1 MHDDTTDY
9 TVEFWHR
16 LDQIDQN
23 NHVLATIASLSSE
36 VGVFSN
42 VRQNGQIYY
51 HIHRGQNGT
60 TFKEI
65 NSQIGA
71 ISANVW
77 NHVAI
82 VNQVGQDL
90 KLYLNGQSISDQ
102 GSSFTTVA
110 TPSTSNPR
118 SPLHIG
124 ASSGQ
129 TGGSTGPMNGQIQD
143 FRISKRVVYTNNF
156 APPTSL
162 LDDSCATLPE
172 VSSFSGWNYSTTF
185 TSPASN
191 AGGSNNKTFWNDS
204 PYNGRGY
211 YHPSSTNKLKMFDGD
226 GQTYAGDYLIKEYS
240 TAVWEKIAMNSN
252 IDSGTAT
259 IKFSLRCTN
268 AYYADRRSPGFFLCW
283 RRSDQ
288 AFNGTRLK
296 HYMSNGYNS
305 NTHTYQLR
313 ASRVSGLWDAGATN
327 KVYTYNI
334 NFTGGI
340 EEILLGVFQAK
351 SGGCCW
357 GMRIYEVSI
366 SS

>member
-1 MHDDTTDY
+1 MKPSATIIGGSMAGLFAATALSKNGWEISIHEKVPVPLSGRGAGIATYDELADLVFKATNNNDVLGTTAKLRVSLDNDGNINGSYNYPQVYTSWQYLFSILREQISNENYYMGDDCIK
-9 TVEFWHR
+9 
-16 LDQIDQN
+16 IDQN

-42 VRQNGQIYY
+42 VRQNGQNYY

-191 AGGSNNKTFWNDS
+191 AGGSNNKTFWNNS
-204 PYNGRGY
+204 AYNGRGY

-226 GQTYAGDYLIKEYS
+226 PSTYAGDYLIKEYH
-240 TAVWEKIAMNSN
+240 NY
-252 IDSGTAT
+252 
-259 IKFSLRCTN
+259 L
-268 AYYADRRSPGFFLCW
+268 FLYFVVF
-283 RRSDQ
+283 Q
-288 AFNGTRLK
+288 
-296 HYMSNGYNS
+296 
-305 NTHTYQLR
+305 
-313 ASRVSGLWDAGATN
+313 
-327 KVYTYNI
+327 
-334 NFTGGI
+334 
-340 EEILLGVFQAK
+340 EIL
-351 SGGCCW
+351 
-357 GMRIYEVSI
+357 EVLKLLYLNTGN
-366 SS
+366 